1 MGFRGLFLSYALR
14 IKSRMDMFEQEQND
28 LVIMAYLATKLTLT
42 VTAVY
47 GRDVLKGRSS
57 MTESGKHD
65 RDTSPS
71 VMDIFDFN
79 EDEKC

>member
-1 MGFRGLFLSYALR
+1 
-14 IKSRMDMFEQEQND
+14 
-28 LVIMAYLATKLTLT
+28 MAYLATKLTLT
-42 VTAVY
+42 VTADY
-47 GRDVLKGRSS
+47 GRDLLKGRSS

-79 EDEKC
+79 EDEKCWLPSKKCYDGRLNKLTIHLKGRRIR

>member
-1 MGFRGLFLSYALR
+1 
-14 IKSRMDMFEQEQND
+14 
-28 LVIMAYLATKLTLT
+28 MAYLATKLTLT
-42 VTAVY
+42 VTADY
-47 GRDVLKGRSS
+47 GRGVLKGRSS

-79 EDEKC
+79 EDDKC

>member
-1 MGFRGLFLSYALR
+1 
-14 IKSRMDMFEQEQND
+14 MDMFEQEQND
-28 LVIMAYLATKLTLT
+28 LVIMAYLATKLTVT
-42 VTAVY
+42 VDY
-47 GRDVLKGRSS
+47 GRDLLKGRSS

-65 RDTSPS
+65 RDPSPS